1 MAIMGCNTVSSLQS
15 GIYIYIFTNIYIIM
29 LKMATMTVYVPQ
41 RLKDTMDAH
50 PEIKWTEIMRRGVL
64 RKLEQVKKFEQLVKE
79 GKI

>member
-1 MAIMGCNTVSSLQS
+1 
-15 GIYIYIFTNIYIIM
+15 M